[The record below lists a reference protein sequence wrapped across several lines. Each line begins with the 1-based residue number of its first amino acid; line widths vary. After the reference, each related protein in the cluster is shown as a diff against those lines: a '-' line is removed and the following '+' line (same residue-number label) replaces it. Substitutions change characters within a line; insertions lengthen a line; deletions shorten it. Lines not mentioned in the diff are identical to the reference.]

1 MPPPGSACEYAVE
14 RAPVEC
20 TGIVFDSCAY
30 SSRRDRASPP
40 PFSASFLFVHRF
52 LLRRK
57 KVQTHTPRT
66 RDNCR
71 RWRRL
76 VLGNGSRGV
85 LEVVAHEEQLR
96 LLLVLHSALPELAQE
111 FAVEAPLFA

>member
-1 MPPPGSACEYAVE
+1 MPLPGCACEYAVE

-52 LLRRK
+52 LLRREK
-57 KVQTHTPRT
+57 GQTHDTT
-66 RDNCR
+66 RHTHTCTR
-71 RWRRL
+71 
-76 VLGNGSRGV
+76 GTTHITIPGGGGGSY
-85 LEVVAHEEQLR
+85 
-96 LLLVLHSALPELAQE
+96 
-111 FAVEAPLFA
+111 